1 MNALGVNQLSWYADF
16 ALRNGEDL
24 DAASAVHNVIFLHG
38 FLSSS
43 SFWVDTVL
51 PRLSKEVRSSH
62 RLFAV
67 DVLGFG
73 KSPRPDDSL
82 YTNAEHVDMIRRC
95 VGASR

>member
-1 MNALGVNQLSWYADF
+1 MTDF
-16 ALRNGEDL
+16 AGKEF
-24 DAASAVHNVIFLHG
+24 DAGVQNVIFVHG

-51 PRLSKEVRSSH
+51 PHLSKEVRLSH

-82 YTNAEHVDMIRRC
+82 YTNADHVEMIRR
-95 VGASR
+95 

>member
-1 MNALGVNQLSWYADF
+1 MFFYFFINVFVLADF
-16 ALRNGEDL
+16 AGREFDSG
-24 DAASAVHNVIFLHG
+24 VQNVIFVHG

-82 YTNAEHVDMIRRC
+82 YTNADHVEMIRR
-95 VGASR
+95 